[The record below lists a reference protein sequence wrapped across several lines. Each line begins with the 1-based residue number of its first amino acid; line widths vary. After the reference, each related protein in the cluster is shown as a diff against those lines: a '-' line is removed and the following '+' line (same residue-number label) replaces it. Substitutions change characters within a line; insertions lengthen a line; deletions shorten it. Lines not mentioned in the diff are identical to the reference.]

1 MNRRSEP
8 DSSQRLERRP
18 GKRES
23 RLSMTSLM
31 VAASTSTVS
40 APDVNFLSGVGMT
53 TLSDMISTSQYL
65 FECGKFRL
73 DHLRRCEIQSIQ
85 CLQAVARDR
94 KNCQIGLRD
103 SALRDEFLRHG

>member
-1 MNRRSEP
+1 
-8 DSSQRLERRP
+8 
-18 GKRES
+18 
-23 RLSMTSLM
+23 MTSLM

-40 APDVNFLSGVGMT
+40 APDVNLLSGVGMT

-85 CLQAVARDR
+85 CLQAVAGDSQNR
-94 KNCQIGLRD
+94 QIRFLD
-103 SALRDEFLRHG
+103 SALRDQFLSHGDGDSAGGFGENAFSFG